1 MMLHRAVSRARQRGF
16 GLVEVALALLVGI
29 AVVSAALMGVQQNTQ
44 RAEAVELATEEQLV
58 FTAADK
64 YYRSTC
70 LSGAIPS
77 SVTIPT
83 LLTSGY
89 LTRAPQAIWGASW
102 SVKMTV
108 ERYLAH
114 GGLDLARIQ
123 VAMNH
128 DWLLRVPHGQ
138 KIELERA
145 SLNAISLLRGMIPSR
160 MPAVIGP
167 AREFELPSA
176 GVGR

>member
-102 SVKMTV
+102 SVTYLSVPRRAQVSATLVGAPTTLMPWISNYTAADSV
-108 ERYLAH
+108 SGATLSWIHNIRLAH
-114 GGLDLARIQ
+114 DTTSASVLEFQ
-123 VAMNH
+123 AMYQTSNC
-128 DWLLRVPHGQ
+128 
-138 KIELERA
+138 
-145 SLNAISLLRGMIPSR
+145 
-160 MPAVIGP
+160 
-167 AREFELPSA
+167 
-176 GVGR
+176 